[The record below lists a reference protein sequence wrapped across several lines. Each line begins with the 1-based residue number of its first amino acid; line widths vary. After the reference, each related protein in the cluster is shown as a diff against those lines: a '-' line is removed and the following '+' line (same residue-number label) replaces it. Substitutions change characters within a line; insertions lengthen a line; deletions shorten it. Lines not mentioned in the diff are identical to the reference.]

1 MDERKACA
9 LLKHRFEEAGFK
21 IAENISFD
29 EKSVRFEID
38 GFDAER
44 RVGYEYVTRE
54 AGDDW
59 DVDGAV
65 IEALAQRRKAGEL
78 YVLVVDEADAPDEA
92 GLSAAIEEFFEELRE
107 EDVIK
112 SAAKKPAAARK
123 KAATKKPATKKK

>member
-29 EKSVRFEID
+29 ENGVRFEID

-92 GLSAAIEEFFEELRE
+92 GLSAAIEEFFDELRE

-112 SAAKKPAAARK
+112 SAAKKPAARK
-123 KAATKKPATKKK
+123 KTATKKPATKKK

>member
-9 LLKHRFEEAGFK
+9 LLKRQFEAAGFH
-21 IAENISFD
+21 IADNVAFD
-29 EKSVRFEID
+29 EQGVRFEID

-65 IEALAQRRKAGEL
+65 IEAVERRRKDGEL
-78 YVLVVDEADAPDEA
+78 LVLIIDEADAPDEPA
-92 GLSAAIEEFFEELRE
+92 LAAAAAEFLDELRE
-107 EDVIK
+107 RGGKKAAKKPVK
-112 SAAKKPAAARK
+112 KAAKKPAK
-123 KAATKKPATKKK
+123 KRA